1 MINSRINKIL
11 HWMREVEVGSGDLT
25 TESIS
30 PYALHT
36 TGRLIAKSD
45 GIFSGR
51 EVLESL
57 FEPIGNQLKVNWN
70 VEESSEIK
78 NGSEI
83 LSFEGNGAEVL
94 KVRRLIEWIV
104 GRMSGIATAT
114 KETVNF
120 LEKHG
125 KRLVAGSKVSPIF
138 EVFDHIAFVTG
149 GGIFKHHGLE
159 DTIYI
164 THNHL
169 LYAGGISDVLARV
182 EEELGDA
189 RKSLKIEIEVNN
201 FDQFVEANKHNCD
214 IIHLVSMDDKQIK
227 EVFEKGD
234 PNKKPILHLNVLS
247 DWRDMYADYF
257 FRFCAIEELF
267 RDVKYFKSKLLIVE
281 NGGKYEE
288 D

>member
-1 MINSRINKIL
+1 MQ
-11 HWMREVEVGSGDLT
+11 EVEIGSGDLT

-51 EVLESL
+51 EILETL
-57 FEPIGNQLKVNWN
+57 FKPTGNQLKIKWN
-70 VEESSEIK
+70 VEEGSEIK

-83 LSFEGNGAEVL
+83 LRFEGNGAEVL
-94 KVRRLIEWIV
+94 KIRRLIEWIV

-120 LEKHG
+120 LGKHG
-125 KRLVAGSKVSPIF
+125 KRLVAGTKVSAIF
-138 EVFDHIAFVTG
+138 EVFDRIAFKTG

-164 THNHL
+164 TQNHL
-169 LYAGGISDVLARV
+169 LYAGGITDVLARV
-182 EEELGDA
+182 EEELGDV
-189 RKSLKIEIEVNN
+189 RKALKIEIEVNN

-214 IIHLVSMDDKQIK
+214 IIHLVGLDNKQIK

-247 DWRDMYADYF
+247 DWRDMYSDYF

-267 RDVKYFKSKLLIVE
+267 RDVKYFKSKLLIE
-281 NGGKYEE
+281 KNRGKDEE